1 MNLHQQVRVNMQIMN
16 LIKSKYDQ
24 YFPSIYSTQE
34 ARYYRTLE
42 RDTNQAIQALKHGG
56 LAVPPEEP

>member
-1 MNLHQQVRVNMQIMN
+1 MN